1 MENNIVTA
9 SVPIETKTEKINTP
23 PTLDIPISDSIRSE
37 NIFAPMQIP
46 ISAQTVTTIEKI
58 IDKYEWPQLTI
69 DDINTSLGVV
79 GDLIS
84 VKKLKI
90 VNDKHL
96 AVETSYI
103 PTLTRLRNNQGRDR
117 IISFLEHLFVE
128 VKRNINIII
137 IEIKRGVNVNDNIC
151 TLGGIIRKISIFL
164 HNYAN
169 MQNMY
174 NNDSDVHNRFQ
185 NNRDKFSS
193 FLDNLFRDIILH
205 Q

>member
-1 MENNIVTA
+1 
-9 SVPIETKTEKINTP
+9 
-23 PTLDIPISDSIRSE
+23 
-37 NIFAPMQIP
+37 MQIP
-46 ISAQTVTTIEKI
+46 IPAQTITTITEKI

>member
-1 MENNIVTA
+1 VCQ
-9 SVPIETKTEKINTP
+9 SKQKSKKINNTP

-37 NIFAPMQIP
+37 NIFVPMQIP
-46 ISAQTVTTIEKI
+46 IPAQTITTITEKI